1 MERETMRAIFARAT
15 VGIAGAGG
23 LGSNCAAALARA
35 GVGRLVIA
43 DFDAVSAPNLD
54 RQYYFRAQV
63 GRPKVEALAENLA
76 AIDPAVAVE
85 AHVLRIDPAAARALF
100 AGCDVI
106 VEAFDDAGAKDMLI
120 EACLAA
126 FPRTPIIGASGLAGV
141 GRFEAIRVIRSGNL
155 ILCGDF
161 ENEVSAQLPPVAPRV
176 AIVANLEADLA
187 LGLLLAAEKDRA
199 LAPEAKLS

>member
-1 MERETMRAIFARAT
+1 MNRETMRAIFARAT

-43 DFDAVSAPNLD
+43 DFDAVSLPNLD

-76 AIDPAVAVE
+76 AIDPGVE
-85 AHVLRIDPAAARALF
+85 VSAHLLRIDPAAARSLY

-120 EACLAA
+120 ETCLAA
-126 FPRTPIIGASGLAGV
+126 FPRTPIVGASGLAGV
-141 GRFEAIRVIRSGNL
+141 GRFESIRVLRSGNL
-155 ILCGDF
+155 VLCGDF
-161 ENEVSAQLPPVAPRV
+161 ENEVSVQLPPVAPRV
-176 AIVANLEADLA
+176 AIVANLEADIVLEA
-187 LGLLLAAEKDRA
+187 LLAAEKSRA
-199 LAPEAKLS
+199 LALGAKLS

>member
-1 MERETMRAIFARAT
+1 MDRESMRAIFARAT

-23 LGSNCAAALARA
+23 LGSNCAIALARA

-63 GRPKVEALAENLA
+63 GRPKVAALAENIA
-76 AIDPAVAVE
+76 AVDPMIAVD
-85 AHVLRIDPAAARALF
+85 AHRVRVDPESARVIF
-100 AGCDVI
+100 AYCDVI

-120 EACLAA
+120 ETCLAA
-126 FPRTPIIGASGLAGV
+126 FPHTPIIGASGLAGV
-141 GRFEAIRVIRSGNL
+141 GRFEAIRVARGGNL
-155 ILCGDF
+155 TICGDF
-161 ENEVSAQLPPVAPRV
+161 ESEVSERLPPMAPRV

-187 LGLLLAAEKDRA
+187 LEILLAAQGISA
-199 LAPEAKLS
+199 LAPGVKLT

>member
-1 MERETMRAIFARAT
+1 MDRETMRAIFARAT

-23 LGSNCAAALARA
+23 LGSNCAVALARA

-63 GRPKVEALAENLA
+63 GRPKVEALAENIA

-85 AHVLRIDPAAARALF
+85 AHRVRVDPAIARGLF
-100 AGCDVI
+100 KECDVI

-120 EACLAA
+120 ETCLAA
-126 FPRTPIIGASGLAGV
+126 FPRTPIIGASGVAGV
-141 GRFEAIRVIRSGNL
+141 GRFEAIRVERGGNL
-155 ILCGDF
+155 AICGDF
-161 ENEVSAQLPPVAPRV
+161 ESEVSELLPPVAPRV

-187 LGLLLAAEKDRA
+187 LELLLAAQGISA
-199 LAPEAKLS
+199 LAPGVKLS